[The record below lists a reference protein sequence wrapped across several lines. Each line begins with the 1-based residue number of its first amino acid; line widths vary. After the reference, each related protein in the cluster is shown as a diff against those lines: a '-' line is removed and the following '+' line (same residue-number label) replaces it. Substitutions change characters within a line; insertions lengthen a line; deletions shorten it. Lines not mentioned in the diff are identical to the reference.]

1 VHKRVSS
8 DYCICGTYEQL
19 HLPLYIFIFG
29 GLFPDGMIVSGLY
42 SVFNRGAAMA
52 MGFGDKL
59 KTLFFQLFQTVF
71 FVAIALIFSWIA
83 VGLLFM
89 YMGAIEAEFD

>member
-1 VHKRVSS
+1 
-8 DYCICGTYEQL
+8 
-19 HLPLYIFIFG
+19 
-29 GLFPDGMIVSGLY
+29 
-42 SVFNRGAAMA
+42 MA

-71 FVAIALIFSWIA
+71 FVAIALIFSWVA

-89 YMGAIEAEFD
+89 YMYALEEEFDK